1 MLERHISNCFLKP
14 PIAITWPILLSLQGV
29 PRKIANSP
37 VAIFCFPNMHQ
48 VGAPFSHHIRR
59 LKHIKSYWPMN
70 SHHITIKYIKWSL
83 HHAEERVPSTRKE
96 WHPTLRHAEGRRP
109 TNVFSTPPMPFSTW
123 FQLYMAGHGKAW
135 MPLQK
140 DGHLCIY
147 VYIFRYVLYI
157 YIYIYICI

>member
-83 HHAEERVPSTRKE
+83 SSCWRTSAFHPKRMASHPSSCRREAAYQCLLHSAHAILNLVPAL
-96 WHPTLRHAEGRRP
+96 HGRPWQSLDAPSKRW
-109 TNVFSTPPMPFSTW
+109 SSM
-123 FQLYMAGHGKAW
+123 Y
-135 MPLQK
+135 
-140 DGHLCIY
+140 LCIY
-147 VYIFRYVLYI
+147 I
-157 YIYIYICI
+157 